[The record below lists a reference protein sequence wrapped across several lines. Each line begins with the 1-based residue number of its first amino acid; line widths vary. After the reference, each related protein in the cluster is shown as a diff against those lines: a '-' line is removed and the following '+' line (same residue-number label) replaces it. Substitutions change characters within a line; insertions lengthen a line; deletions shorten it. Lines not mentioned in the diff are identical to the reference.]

1 MVSHQVKT
9 TQKNLEI
16 KSLLSFSF
24 LMETKSEDESG
35 IGKC

>member
-16 KSLLSFSF
+16 KLLLSFSF